1 MPAASRSSA
10 TTCYKSEVTAGHPFD
25 VETAVRAAGPGLWK
39 AHTSKAFWGGGGPH
53 GGHLGA
59 TLLKA
64 MIAETADPELAPR
77 SFTVHYTAPA
87 EEGELEVEART
98 ERRGRSVA
106 TLSGRMT
113 QAGNLVA
120 LGLGALARPRPG
132 PEFAESPLPEMPG
145 PEDLAGPSPRARER
159 TPQAMRN
166 YEFRFAIG
174 KPFSG
179 GAPRGGGWVRPL
191 EPRLA
196 DAAMVFNYT
205 DIWMPAVFMKF
216 ENPAWVPTIE
226 LTVNFFAE
234 LPLPDARPDDW
245 YAVLFEAP
253 VAEGGYWREEGS
265 VWSRDGRLL
274 ARSSQLSVFL
284 SAP

>member
-1 MPAASRSSA
+1 MTEP
-10 TTCYKSEVTAGHPFD
+10 HPFD
-25 VETAVRAAGPGLWK
+25 AETAVESAGPGLWR

-59 TLLKA
+59 TFLRALCGEA
-64 MIAETADPELAPR
+64 GDPALAPR
-77 SFTVHYTAPA
+77 SFTIHFTVPA
-87 EEGELEVEART
+87 GEGELEIETRT

-113 QAGNLVA
+113 QGGEVVA
-120 LGLGALARPRPG
+120 FGLAALAKPRPG
-132 PEFAESPLPEMPG
+132 PEFTELALPAMPQ
-145 PEDLAGPSPRARER
+145 PEELEGPSPRSREQS
-159 TPQAMRN
+159 PLAMRK
-166 YEFRFAIG
+166 YDFRFAIG
-174 KPFSG
+174 TPFSG
-179 GAPRGGGWVRPL
+179 GPARGGGWVRPL
-191 EPRLA
+191 APRLA
-196 DAAMVFNYT
+196 DAAMVFCYT

-216 ENPAWVPTIE
+216 KNPAWVPTIE

-234 LPLPDARPDDW
+234 LPLPGARPDDW

-284 SAP
+284 SRV